1 MISDEEIF
9 TLAQELLR
17 RRILTQQKD
26 GKNDV
31 QNAVCQTTLL
41 AMYGRQPTIDDLT
54 FSKDYLDFITED
66 ELGFKVRVVSA
77 KEGEDWRVWSNQ
89 LDGVDRICFA
99 RYYPEDKAAFVFGW
113 MNRVDVEETPVNWF
127 ERDGKRVSYW
137 HSIDES
143 KLNPMGDEFK
153 LEDSCS
159 HGKADVWD
167 AESGGWR
174 CLICDRIHFDT
185 KAQETFAHYGKL
197 NIPRASSQT
206 AA

>member
-31 QNAVCQTTLL
+31 MNAVCQTTLL
-41 AMYGRQPTIDDLT
+41 AMYDREPTIDDLK
-54 FSKDYLDFITED
+54 FSRDYLDFITED

-77 KEGEDWRVWSNQ
+77 KEGQDWKVWSNQ

-99 RYYPEDKAAFVFGW
+99 RYYDEDKAAHVFGW
-113 MNRVDVEETPVNWF
+113 MNRVDVEDLPVNWF

-137 HSIDES
+137 HSVDDS
-143 KLNPMGDEFK
+143 KLTLMPDVFK
-153 LEDSCS
+153 LENGCD
-159 HGKADVWD
+159 HPLNTWNQ
-167 AESGGWR
+167 ESEGWR
-174 CLICDRIHFDT
+174 CLICDRINFDQD
-185 KAQETFAHYGKL
+185 AQKVLNSYGKL
-197 NIPRASSQT
+197 NIPRASNK
-206 AA
+206 AFA